1 MDIHLMDYQR
11 LHSRERYQPGGRREE
26 RSSVIM
32 ETFTDTTGFMSP
44 MSSNPTRVMSRE
56 VEEC

>member
-1 MDIHLMDYQR
+1 MDTHLMDYQR
-11 LHSRERYQPGGRREE
+11 LHSGERHQPGGRRVE

-44 MSSNPTRVMSRE
+44 ISSNLTRVMSRE